1 MRFSASC
8 AGMALLLFLSPAY
21 ATKVSAKFT
30 LSKEYRD
37 AMEAAESSQA
47 SNGKDC
53 YWKLPNSILPT
64 APPKAEFGDDIV
76 AVLMKD
82 DAPDPKPDEVVSYNV
97 HAGRLEK
104 NVIVTRPGSSVK
116 LLNVSPFN
124 QELYSPDLSSFKPEA
139 QSTNSFRL
147 IDFPSEGVFEVR
159 SKRFP
164 HFKGY
169 VVVTKGATV
178 DLKDDGTMTEDLEPG
193 KYTLKVFHD
202 GKWVHKQS
210 FAVEGGRMEPLT
222 VTIKPGAEETP
233 AAKADP
239 APKKEDKKPAEKP
252 KSDKSGN

>member
-21 ATKVSAKFT
+21 ATKVSAKLT

-37 AMEAAESSQA
+37 AMEAAESAQA
-47 SNGKDC
+47 SGAKDC
-53 YWKLPNSILPT
+53 YWKLPNAILPT
-64 APPKAEFGDDIV
+64 APPSAEYGDDIV
-76 AVLMKD
+76 AVLFKD
-82 DAPDPKPDEVVSYNV
+82 DAPASTPDEVVTYKV

-147 IDFPSEGVFEVR
+147 IDFPTEGVFEIR

-164 HFKGY
+164 HFKAY
-169 VVVTKGATV
+169 VVVTRGATV
-178 DLKDDGTMTEDLEPG
+178 NLKGDGTMTEDLEQG

-210 FAVEGGRMEPLT
+210 FAVEGSRMEPLT
-222 VTIKPGAEETP
+222 VTLKPGAEEAP
-233 AAKADP
+233 PAKADP
-239 APKKEDKKPAEKP
+239 PPKKEDMKPAATP